1 MIRHVLLAIYGI
13 VGLLTARRVLKH
25 VNKVGDVEY
34 LIPRRGKVYLTISVT
49 KNYSEP
55 VAKFALSDIC
65 LPVEKWRD
73 MAYLSNDIGCCSY
86 CSSGLVYN
94 ASICVAYLKELDNH
108 IYVDLGNAP
117 FPDDLKKD
125 IQVKYRKMLDK
136 IK

>member
-34 LIPRRGKVYLTISVT
+34 LIPRRGKVYLTINVT
-49 KNYSEP
+49 KSYSEP
-55 VAKFALSDIC
+55 GVTFALSDIC
-65 LPVEKWRD
+65 LPVNKWRD
-73 MAYLSNDIGCCSY
+73 MAYLANDVGCRSY
-86 CSSGLVYN
+86 SISSPIYN
-94 ASICVAYLKELDNH
+94 ASLCVAFLNELDNH

-117 FPDDLKKD
+117 LPDDLKKD

-136 IK
+136 LR

>member
-34 LIPRRGKVYLTISVT
+34 LIPRKGTVYLTIKVT
-49 KNYSEP
+49 KSYSEP
-55 VAKFALSDIC
+55 GVTYALSDIC
-65 LPVEKWRD
+65 LPVNKWRD
-73 MAYLSNDIGCCSY
+73 MAYLSNNIGCRSY
-86 CSSGLVYN
+86 CSDLRIYN
-94 ASICVAYLKELDNH
+94 ASICVAYLKELDCH

-125 IQVKYRKMLDK
+125 IREKYREMLDK
-136 IK
+136 LK

>member
-34 LIPRRGKVYLTISVT
+34 LIPRRGTVYLTINVT
-49 KNYSEP
+49 KSYSEP
-55 VAKFALSDIC
+55 GVTFALSDIC
-65 LPVEKWRD
+65 LPVNKWRD
-73 MAYLSNDIGCCSY
+73 MAYLANDVGCRSY
-86 CSSGLVYN
+86 SISSPIYN
-94 ASICVAYLKELDNH
+94 ASLCVAFLKELDNH

-117 FPDDLKKD
+117 LPDDLKKY

-136 IK
+136 LR

>member
-1 MIRHVLLAIYGI
+1 MLAIYGI

-34 LIPRRGKVYLTISVT
+34 LIPRRGKVYLTINVA

-55 VAKFALSDIC
+55 GETYALSDIC
-65 LPVEKWRD
+65 LLVEKWRN
-73 MAYLSNDIGCCSY
+73 MAYLANDIGCRTY
-86 CSSGLVYN
+86 CCDGVVYN
-94 ASICVAYLKELDNH
+94 ASICVAFLNELDNH

-117 FPDDLKKD
+117 FPEALKTD

-136 IK
+136 LR

>member
-49 KNYSEP
+49 KHYSEH
-55 VAKFALSDIC
+55 VATFALSDIC

-73 MAYLSNDIGCCSY
+73 MAYLSNGLGCRSY
-86 CSSGLVYN
+86 CSSGLAYN
-94 ASICVAYLKELDNH
+94 ASICVAYLKELDSH

-117 FPDDLKKD
+117 FPDDFKKD